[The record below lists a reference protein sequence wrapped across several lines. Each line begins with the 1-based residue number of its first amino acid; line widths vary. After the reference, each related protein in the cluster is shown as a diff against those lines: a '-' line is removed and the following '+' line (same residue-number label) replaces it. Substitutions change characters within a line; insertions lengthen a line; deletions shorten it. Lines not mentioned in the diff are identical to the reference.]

1 MGLRLSGDH
10 YHQRCDRRA
19 VPFLVQEEEM
29 DVSGCLLSRTEKPL
43 SKFGFSH
50 YNYYEVN
57 MKGSFLS
64 LIHKGEKSHD
74 Y

>member
-1 MGLRLSGDH
+1 
-10 YHQRCDRRA
+10 
-19 VPFLVQEEEM
+19 M
-29 DVSGCLLSRTEKPL
+29 DVSGCLLSRMEKPL

-50 YNYYEVN
+50 YNYYEVI
-57 MKGSFLS
+57 MKGSVLS